1 VGLNKLFFVRA
12 IKIAFATVDGYAFGI
27 FMAMRNSKTELSVWF
42 LYEIYTYI
50 KTGSHGT
57 IKRTVTA
64 HVEPSEKAGTKS
76 NVQHESN
83 QNEPEARFNTRSLS
97 IRIGQGIGQ
106 APLTTGIDGP
116 TPP

>member
-1 VGLNKLFFVRA
+1 
-12 IKIAFATVDGYAFGI
+12 
-27 FMAMRNSKTELSVWF
+27 M
-42 LYEIYTYI
+42 YI

-64 HVEPSEKAGTKS
+64 HVEPNEKAGTKS

-97 IRIGQGIGQ
+97 IRIGQGIHHSPQ
-106 APLTTGIDGP
+106 ASMGLASSKGFIPQLVRCLHHNEMH
-116 TPP
+116 